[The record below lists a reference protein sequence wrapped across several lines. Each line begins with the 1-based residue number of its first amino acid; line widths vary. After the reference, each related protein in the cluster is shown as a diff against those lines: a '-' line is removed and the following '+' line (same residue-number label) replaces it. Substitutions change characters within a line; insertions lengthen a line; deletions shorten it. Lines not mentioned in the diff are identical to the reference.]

1 MKKIFIYLI
10 FNTVLIFF
18 LVYVAYLLAT
28 SSWRNNVNMTIRIIL
43 GLMNYGLMV
52 LLAIELNRRLKLFL
66 NNKTESDD

>member
-18 LVYVAYLLAT
+18 LVYIAYLLAT